1 MGLRQILE
9 ATYEGRLT
17 AYRRIFAEKEGR
29 TVQEEVLLLKNVP
42 CALSWGGGMRKRG
55 AAVKQELVPRI
66 RDEARVFLPPDVE
79 LPAGCRVVISQHG
92 TTREFI
98 SSGEGVVYP
107 THQEVVLTREGTA

>member
-1 MGLRQILE
+1 
-9 ATYEGRLT
+9 
-17 AYRRIFAEKEGR
+17 
-29 TVQEEVLLLKNVP
+29 
-42 CALSWGGGMRKRG
+42 MRKRG
-55 AAVKQELVPRI
+55 AAVEQELVPRI

-92 TTREFI
+92 ATREFI